1 MLTFHTD
8 LLFTSCDTYG
18 PGLLGANLKTISV
31 EDTGISPLVWNIWNL
46 TISLMYLNMS
56 VLMQLNTIGI
66 VYSGNNKEVL
76 PWKTILDCHT
86 SLHFYLGKICS

>member
-1 MLTFHTD
+1 MLTVHTD
-8 LLFTSCDTYG
+8 LLFTSCHSYG
-18 PGLLGANLKTISV
+18 PGLLDANLKTISV

-86 SLHFYLGKICS
+86 PLHFYMGKICS